1 MFLVHARNFDNNSQ
15 HWSFL
20 SSVMTPEEGSVWFA
34 SIAGIS
40 SAMCTM
46 TGTMVKPL
54 VNSIGLIGM
63 VACNCLFLLLS
74 LICSDRA
81 YQLSE
86 THGFDPAVTKQQQ
99 EQKKKDAE
107 KAAKTASSTQST
119 ETDDKPRSLLWK
131 AKDVFSRV
139 PTLGALFG
147 EVLSFQAMSVIL
159 NIAMVTQ
166 LKNTMP
172 SDMDRAAWTGRL
184 FASVSGVSGLL
195 QFLII
200 PLCLKLVEPRV
211 VWRVMPIIPL
221 ACSVFQSFQGSNP
234 ALSILALSFFA
245 AKTMDYSIRGVVTE
259 MTYQPLDFDSRY
271 LGKEIIGVFGSRFG
285 KSGVSL
291 ILSLLAYA
299 IPNFGIYHLSQ
310 LSVVA
315 SIGWLCTSWWLSKF
329 VPKKAEAQKT
339 FLEQR
344 RAAPAPSAA
353 KDVKTSAETKKND

>member
-1 MFLVHARNFDNNSQ
+1 
-15 HWSFL
+15 
-20 SSVMTPEEGSVWFA
+20 MTPEEGSVWFA

-54 VNSIGLIGM
+54 VNSVGLIGM
-63 VACNCLFLLLS
+63 VGCNCLFLLIS

-86 THGFDPAVTKQQQ
+86 THGFDPAVRKKQPT
-99 EQKKKDAE
+99 AE
-107 KAAKTASSTQST
+107 TDKQSTAAATTTTPSSATASTTTT
-119 ETDDKPRSLLWK
+119 EVPQKVDDKPRPLLWK
-131 AKDVFSRV
+131 AKDLFQRV

-147 EVLSFQAMSVIL
+147 EVLTFQSMSVIL

-172 SDMDRAAWTGRL
+172 SDTDRAAWTGRL
-184 FASVSGVSGLL
+184 FASVSGVSGVL
-195 QFLII
+195 QFLVI
-200 PLCLKLVEPRV
+200 PLCLKLVEPRL
-211 VWRVMPIIPL
+211 VWKVMPIIPL
-221 ACSVFQSFQGSNP
+221 VCSIFQSFQGSNP

-259 MTYQPLDFDSRY
+259 MVYQPLDFDSRY

-291 ILSLLAYA
+291 ILSLLAYVF
-299 IPNFGIYHLSQ
+299 PNFGIYHLSK
-310 LSVVA
+310 LSVIA
-315 SIGWLCTSWWLSKF
+315 SFGWLCMTWWLSRL
-329 VPKKAEAQKT
+329 VPRKAEAQEA

-344 RAAPAPSAA
+344 RTAPSPSIA
-353 KDVKTSAETKKND
+353 DDDSAEAKKND

>member
-1 MFLVHARNFDNNSQ
+1 
-15 HWSFL
+15 
-20 SSVMTPEEGSVWFA
+20 
-34 SIAGIS
+34 
-40 SAMCTM
+40 MCTL
-46 TGTMVKPL
+46 TGTLVKPL

-63 VACNCLFLLLS
+63 VACNCLFLLVS

-86 THGFDPAVTKQQQ
+86 MHGFDPAVTKQQQ
-99 EQKKKDAE
+99 QQKKIDAE
-107 KAAKTASSTQST
+107 NAKKPASAQSAGSTVAA
-119 ETDDKPRSLLWK
+119 DDKSQSLLWK
-131 AKDVFSRV
+131 AKDLFSRV
-139 PTLGALFG
+139 PTLGALFS
-147 EVLSFQAMSVIL
+147 EVLTFQAMSVIL

-172 SDMDRAAWTGRL
+172 SDVDRAAWTGRL

-195 QFLII
+195 QFLVI
-200 PLCLKLVEPRV
+200 PFCLKLVEPRL

-221 ACSVFQSFQGSNP
+221 FCSIFQSLQGSNP

-291 ILSLLAYA
+291 ILSFLAYA
-299 IPNFGIYHLSQ
+299 VPNFGIYHLSQ
-310 LSVVA
+310 ISVVA
-315 SIGWLCTSWWLSKF
+315 SLAWLCTSFWLSHL
-329 VPKKAEAQKT
+329 VPKKSEAQEA

-344 RAAPAPSAA
+344 RAAPATTEADDASAE
-353 KDVKTSAETKKND
+353 ETKKDI

>member
-1 MFLVHARNFDNNSQ
+1 
-15 HWSFL
+15 
-20 SSVMTPEEGSVWFA
+20 
-34 SIAGIS
+34 
-40 SAMCTM
+40 MCTM
-46 TGTMVKPL
+46 TGTLVKPV

-63 VACNCLFLLLS
+63 VACNCFFLLLS

-86 THGFDPAVTKQQQ
+86 THGFDPAVTKRQHQP
-99 EQKKKDAE
+99 KNMDAE
-107 KAAKTASSTQST
+107 NSTGESTTQST
-119 ETDDKPRSLLWK
+119 KTATPTEDGESTSLLWK
-131 AKDVFSRV
+131 AKDLFYRV
-139 PTLGALFG
+139 PTLGALFC
-147 EVLSFQAMSVIL
+147 EVLTFQAMSVIL

-172 SDMDRAAWTGRL
+172 SDVERAAWTGRL

-200 PLCLKLVEPRV
+200 PFCLKLVEPRI
-211 VWRVMPIIPL
+211 VWIVMPIIPL
-221 ACSVFQSFQGSNP
+221 ACSVFQSLQGSNP
-234 ALSILALSFFA
+234 ALSVLALSFFA

-291 ILSLLAYA
+291 LLSLLAYA
-299 IPNFGIYHLSQ
+299 IPNFGIYHLSKI
-310 LSVVA
+310 SVVA
-315 SIGWLCTSWWLSKF
+315 SLGWLGASFWLSRL
-329 VPKKAEAQKT
+329 VPKKAEAQKA

-344 RAAPAPSAA
+344 QAASSS
-353 KDVKTSAETKKND
+353 DDSTFTEETKKND